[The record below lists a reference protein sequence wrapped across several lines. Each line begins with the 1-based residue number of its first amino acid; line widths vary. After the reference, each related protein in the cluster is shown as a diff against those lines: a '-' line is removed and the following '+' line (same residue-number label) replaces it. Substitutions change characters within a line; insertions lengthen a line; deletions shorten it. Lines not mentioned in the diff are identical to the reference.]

1 MRNSPPEEG
10 LRWLRQAQED
20 LRWTRHLADEGAYH
34 LTRQAAMDAVAL
46 AEEVVS
52 FVTERLTEQSS

>member
-1 MRNSPPEEG
+1 
-10 LRWLRQAQED
+10 LRQAQED